1 MYLYATDPNVQ
12 DAYVQSAQKR
22 GYDILLMNSP
32 VDNHFVSQLEQKLE
46 KTSLKRVDSDVADK
60 LIPRDDA
67 PETILTEEQVTSVK
81 DLFGKAVDNSEMT
94 IEVESLSPDEPPV
107 TVTIDEFTQ
116 RMKDMART
124 GGMSFY
130 GNLPDRYRVVVNG
143 NHPLTQR
150 ILSAE
155 NEQQQSLLARQAFDL
170 ALLSRGMLTGAE
182 LTAFVNRSVNLL

>member
-1 MYLYATDPNVQ
+1 
-12 DAYVQSAQKR
+12 
-22 GYDILLMNSP
+22 MNSP

-81 DLFGKAVDNSEMT
+81 DLFGKAVDHSEMT

-124 GGMSFY
+124 GGRRFY
-130 GNLPDRYRVVVNG
+130 GNLTERSRVVING
-143 NHPLTQR
+143 HHTLTPR
-150 ILSAE
+150 S
-155 NEQQQSLLARQAFDL
+155 
-170 ALLSRGMLTGAE
+170 SRATND
-182 LTAFVNRSVNLL
+182 TQT

>member
-1 MYLYATDPNVQ
+1 
-12 DAYVQSAQKR
+12 
-22 GYDILLMNSP
+22 MNSP

-124 GGMSFY
+124 GGMRFY
-130 GNLPDRYRVVVNG
+130 GNLPDRYRVVGNG
-143 NHPLTQR
+143 NHPVKQR
-150 ILSAE
+150 IVSAE
-155 NEQQQSLLARQAFDL
+155 NEQQQSLLR
-170 ALLSRGMLTGAE
+170 SEEHTSE
-182 LTAFVNRSVNLL
+182 LQSLKRISYAVFC

>member
-1 MYLYATDPNVQ
+1 
-12 DAYVQSAQKR
+12 
-22 GYDILLMNSP
+22 MNAP

-116 RMKDMART
+116 RMKNMRSEEHT
-124 GGMSFY
+124 SE
-130 GNLPDRYRVVVNG
+130 L
-143 NHPLTQR
+143 
-150 ILSAE
+150 
-155 NEQQQSLLARQAFDL
+155 QSLMRTSYDIFCLKKKKTNKNKIIL
-170 ALLSRGMLTGAE
+170 K
-182 LTAFVNRSVNLL
+182 NH